1 MDAFCVRLRDADRS
15 PSILQ
20 ALKGHKASGKE
31 IYAIQRATAIPSFT
45 CLHKALPKARSAFA
59 PQVEGLA

>member
-45 CLHKALPKARSAFA
+45 IHHGPHLSLLALILALSAA
-59 PQVEGLA
+59 A

>member
-31 IYAIQRATAIPSFT
+31 IYAIQRATAIPSLT
-45 CLHKALPKARSAFA
+45 IHHGPHLS
-59 PQVEGLA
+59 LA